1 MTTLLL
7 ATRNAHKTRE
17 FAEILGPSFRVRD
30 LSAISGVGEVEESG
44 TTFAENASIKAVAAS
59 LVVAELVIA
68 DDSGL
73 EVDAL
78 NGAPGV
84 HSARYAGERATD
96 SANVSK
102 LLAELSRVG
111 ADSREQRRARFRCT
125 IAVAQRGSVLNLV
138 TGTAEGHVVQQR
150 AGSGGF
156 GYDPV
161 FVPDGFAQPF
171 AELGAKTKNRIS
183 HRAKAIARLREYLA
197 SRAIE

>member
-111 ADSREQRRARFRCT
+111 ADAREQRRARFRCT

-197 SRAIE
+197 SRAIG